1 MNANMTVTVPHLLF
15 APLGTIAA
23 SSWNP
28 TSTVRVWLTPF
39 DSVNSIRSESQ
50 EMFTVGSSRLA
61 CEAALL
67 GAMSGWRLLLFN
79 RSNSNRVIDLD
90 PDHHLEEAV
99 ITDKFSHFREKYE
112 APHYPIVL
120 CHGFS
125 GFDKLQLVPDLGIKS
140 SDNELIQRGLFEVDY
155 WYGIKEALSK
165 LGATVLTAKVSAFGT
180 IEDRAKELHTFIE
193 AQTEELRQK
202 SKSEVYHPTS
212 STTGHHHDGNQRFE
226 GRESPENT
234 SKADLVKIN
243 LISHSM
249 GGLDLRYLIHKL
261 HTDSSIKRSYKV
273 ASLTTIS
280 TPHHGSECADFIVDW
295 IGNNKVLK
303 KLCPPLVFEMTTE
316 AMKKFNSKITDD
328 PDVKYFSYGARF
340 QPKWYNV
347 FNLTWKIMAHQIKS
361 NNKDKVL
368 SDQLKK
374 YMLENDG
381 VVSVQ
386 SSHWGTYLGTL
397 DEVDHLDLINWTNR
411 TRNVVDKVLFAE
423 EPKFNAIALYL
434 EVADSLS
441 KRGF

>member
-1 MNANMTVTVPHLLF
+1 MTTVIFGQANLLF
-15 APLGTIAA
+15 ASVGIITV
-23 SSWNP
+23 SSANLNA
-28 TSTVRVWLTPF
+28 TVKAWYSPF
-39 DSVNSIRSESQ
+39 GSLNRTGSKLPH
-50 EMFTVGSSRLA
+50 MFTVGSSRLA
-61 CEAALL
+61 VEAALA

-79 RSNSNRVIDLD
+79 RSNSSRVIDLD
-90 PDHHLEEAV
+90 PDHHVEEAV
-99 ITDKFSHFREKYE
+99 ITDKFSRLRERYD

-125 GFDKLQLVPDLGIKS
+125 GFDKLQIVPDLGLKT
-140 SDNELIQRGLFEVDY
+140 SDSELVQRGLFEVDY
-155 WYGIKEALSK
+155 WYGIQEALTK

-180 IEDRAKELHTFIE
+180 IEDRAKELHSFIE

-202 SKSEVYHPTS
+202 SKSEVYHPTA
-212 STTGHHHDGNQRFE
+212 STSDHHHSERFE
-226 GRESPENT
+226 GRESPERT
-234 SKADLVKIN
+234 SKGDLVKIN

-261 HTDSSIKRSYKV
+261 QTDSSIKRSYKV

-295 IGNNKVLK
+295 IGDNKVLK
-303 KLCPPLVFEMTTE
+303 KLCPPLIYEMTTK
-316 AMKKFNSKITDD
+316 AMKKFNAEITDD

-340 QPKWYNV
+340 NPKWYNV

-361 NNKDKVL
+361 NNKDKKL

-381 VVSVQ
+381 LVSVR

-434 EVADSLS
+434 EVADNLS